1 MVHALPFLL
10 SRHIIKITG
19 ISARTLSRRNTHMRF
34 RIMVEARLSA
44 APLKREEVEAQ
55 GRKNQLGKMIQLLEQ
70 LPPSSQSGDFR
81 EASSFHMGLFPWEPG
96 AEECIDPQ
104 TSGSWRKSKTITF
117 TELPGRDGV

>member
-19 ISARTLSRRNTHMRF
+19 TSARTQIRRNTHR
-34 RIMVEARLSA
+34 RLRKAVESRLA

-70 LPPSSQSGDFR
+70 LPPSSQSGDF
-81 EASSFHMGLFPWEPG
+81 
-96 AEECIDPQ
+96 
-104 TSGSWRKSKTITF
+104 
-117 TELPGRDGV
+117 